1 MQRVIFSGNRQYK
14 PSIEPASDKLFIPL
28 AVINDLK
35 AQKNGTKKTV
45 FWVKKKKKQED
56 GTVKGEKWSTSQ
68 QYSGDWKENK
78 KHGYGIK
85 IYDNKDKYEG
95 YWENDLRNG
104 KGTYWLCIGK
114 NKYRKLY
121 TGDWKNNQKEGHGI
135 YFYKDGSC
143 YDGEWKNSKRDG
155 KGLMIYAN
163 EDIYQGNWKEDKKHG
178 HGILEKANGDK
189 YYGYWNCDLK
199 EGQGYYWYSNTGK
212 VYLGEWHEDCPRCGI
227 FTDVNDEKL
236 NIDISKINDPKDV
249 PAPIPELCL
258 KNPEAVLEES
268 INYVHFIRNI
278 KDVKNKNLQE
288 LFKNEEQK
296 EIIKMYS
303 QLRKTKK
310 KDEDEENKIPDFTI
324 TIEQLKEAIANNLNF
339 NLTNETLEV
348 IFYALKIPFLEDTK
362 VDFLL
367 FFKIYYLIYTKIYSN
382 NEEGEEK
389 NQEEEKE
396 EQEEEKKDQEEEKVY
411 EGSSEEIRHD
421 PLMESQAGEE
431 MNDEQEGMGL
441 YSNNDEY
448 LNNRQEEEF

>member
-14 PSIEPASDKLFIPL
+14 PSIEPASDHLFIPL

-163 EDIYQGNWKEDKKHG
+163 EDIYQGSWKEDKKHG

-199 EGQGYYWYSNTGK
+199 EGQGYYWYSKTGK

-249 PAPIPELCL
+249 PASIPGLCL

-268 INYVHFIRNI
+268 INKVHFIRSI
-278 KDVKNKNLQE
+278 KEVKNKNLQE

-303 QLRKTKK
+303 QLRTTKK
-310 KDEDEENKIPDFTI
+310 KDDDNENKIPDFTI
-324 TIEQLKEAIANNLNF
+324 TLDQLKKTIANNLSFDLN
-339 NLTNETLEV
+339 NEILEI
-348 IFYALKIPFLEDTK
+348 IFYALKIPFVEDTK
-362 VDFLL
+362 IDFLL
-367 FFKIYYLIYTKIYSN
+367 FFKIYYLIFTKIYAVEE
-382 NEEGEEK
+382 EEGEEQK
-389 NQEEEKE
+389 HEDVQNNEGNELGNEEG
-396 EQEEEKKDQEEEKVY
+396 QM
-411 EGSSEEIRHD
+411 
-421 PLMESQAGEE
+421 MESQGGEE
-431 MNDEQEGMGL
+431 MNAEQEEIGG
-441 YSNNDEY
+441 E
-448 LNNRQEEEF
+448 

>member
-1 MQRVIFSGNRQYK
+1 MFAGNNQYK
-14 PSIEPASDKLFIPL
+14 PSIESARDNLFIPL

-56 GTVKGEKWSTSQ
+56 GTVKGEKWVTSQ

-163 EDIYQGNWKEDKKHG
+163 EDIYQGSWKEDKKHG

-199 EGQGYYWYSNTGK
+199 EGQGYYWYSKTGK

-236 NIDISKINDPKDV
+236 NIDVSKINDPKDV
-249 PAPIPELCL
+249 PAPIPGLCL
-258 KNPEAVLEES
+258 KEPEKVLEDS
-268 INYVHFIRNI
+268 INNVHFIRSI
-278 KDVKNKNLQE
+278 KEVKNKNLQE

-303 QLRKTKK
+303 QLRTTKK
-310 KDEDEENKIPDFTI
+310 KDDDNENKIPDFTI
-324 TIEQLKEAIANNLNF
+324 TLDQLKKTIGNNLNF
-339 NLTNETLEV
+339 DLSNDILEI
-348 IFYALKIPFLEDTK
+348 IFYALKIPFVEDTK

-367 FFKIYYLIYTKIYSN
+367 FFKIYYLIYTKIYAG
-382 NEEGEEK
+382 EEEAEGEAEGEGEEGDV
-389 NQEEEKE
+389 NQEEDQAYEGENEKEHGSIMESLENEGRKEIGIQGDNIDKEKE
-396 EQEEEKKDQEEEKVY
+396 E
-411 EGSSEEIRHD
+411 
-421 PLMESQAGEE
+421 A
-431 MNDEQEGMGL
+431 
-441 YSNNDEY
+441 
-448 LNNRQEEEF
+448 

>member
-163 EDIYQGNWKEDKKHG
+163 EDIYQGSWKEDKKHG

-236 NIDISKINDPKDV
+236 NIDISKINDPKDI
-249 PAPIPELCL
+249 PAPIPGLCL
-258 KNPEAVLEES
+258 KNPEAVLEDS
-268 INYVHFIRNI
+268 INNVHFIRSI
-278 KDVKNKNLQE
+278 KEVKNKNLQE

-303 QLRKTKK
+303 QLRTTKK
-310 KDEDEENKIPDFTI
+310 KDDDDENKIPDFTI
-324 TIEQLKEAIANNLNF
+324 TLDQLKKTILNNLNF
-339 NLTNETLEV
+339 DLSNEILEI
-348 IFYALKIPFLEDTK
+348 IFYALKIPFVEDTK
-362 VDFLL
+362 IDFLL
-367 FFKIYYLIYTKIYSN
+367 FFKIYYLIYTKIN
-382 NEEGEEK
+382 AIDEGAEEE
-389 NQEEEKE
+389 NQEEEQAYE
-396 EQEEEKKDQEEEKVY
+396 GNEEENEQEQMVESQ
-411 EGSSEEIRHD
+411 GGEEI
-421 PLMESQAGEE
+421 
-431 MNDEQEGMGL
+431 NIEQENIGTQ
-441 YSNNDEY
+441 NENVEY
-448 LNNRQEEEF
+448 TENQAEEAA

>member
-1 MQRVIFSGNRQYK
+1 MFSGNRGYK
-14 PSIEPASDKLFIPL
+14 PSIEPASDRLFIPL
-28 AVINDLK
+28 AIINDLK

-178 HGILEKANGDK
+178 HGILEKSNGDK
-189 YYGYWNCDLK
+189 YYGYWNSDMK
-199 EGQGYYWYSNTGK
+199 EGQGYYWYSKTGK

-227 FTDVNDEKL
+227 FTDVNDDKL
-236 NIDISKINDPKDV
+236 HFDLSKITDPKEI
-249 PAPIPELCL
+249 PASIPELTL
-258 KNPEAVLEES
+258 KDPEGVLEES
-268 INYVHFIRNI
+268 IRSVYFIRSI

-303 QLRKTKK
+303 QLRTTKK
-310 KDEDEENKIPDFTI
+310 KDEDDENKIPDFTI
-324 TIEQLKEAIANNLNF
+324 TLDQLKKTIKSNLDFDLSNDI
-339 NLTNETLEV
+339 LET
-348 IFYALKIPFLEDTK
+348 IFYALKIPFVEETK

-367 FFKIYYLIYTKIYSN
+367 FFKIYYLIYTKVSPK
-382 NEEGEEK
+382 EE
-389 NQEEEKE
+389 EEEKE
-396 EQEEEKKDQEEEKVY
+396 QIIQGEEQYEGENEMPNEEQSEENNIRQQEEIEGDMENEEYMNEQQNEEY
-411 EGSSEEIRHD
+411 ENQGE
-421 PLMESQAGEE
+421 QAE
-431 MNDEQEGMGL
+431 D
-441 YSNNDEY
+441 
-448 LNNRQEEEF
+448 

>member
-1 MQRVIFSGNRQYK
+1 MQRVVFSGNRGYK
-14 PSIEPASDKLFIPL
+14 PSIEPASDRLFIPL

-178 HGILEKANGDK
+178 HGILEKSNGDK
-189 YYGYWNCDLK
+189 YYGYWNSDMK
-199 EGQGYYWYSNTGK
+199 EGQGYYWYSKTGK

-227 FTDVNDEKL
+227 FTDVNDDKL
-236 NIDISKINDPKDV
+236 HFDLSKITDPKEI
-249 PAPIPELCL
+249 PASIPELTL
-258 KNPEAVLEES
+258 KDPEGVLEES
-268 INYVHFIRNI
+268 IRSVYFIRSI

-303 QLRKTKK
+303 QLRTTKK
-310 KDEDEENKIPDFTI
+310 KDEDDENKIPDFTI
-324 TIEQLKEAIANNLNF
+324 TLDQLKKTIKSNLDFDLSNDI
-339 NLTNETLEV
+339 LET
-348 IFYALKIPFLEDTK
+348 IFYALKIPFVEETK

-367 FFKIYYLIYTKIYSN
+367 FFKIYYLIYTKVSPK
-382 NEEGEEK
+382 EE
-389 NQEEEKE
+389 EEEKE
-396 EQEEEKKDQEEEKVY
+396 QIIQGEEQYEGENEMPNEEQSDENNIRQQEEIEGDMENEEYMNEQQNEEY
-411 EGSSEEIRHD
+411 ENQGE
-421 PLMESQAGEE
+421 QAE
-431 MNDEQEGMGL
+431 D
-441 YSNNDEY
+441 
-448 LNNRQEEEF
+448 

>member
-1 MQRVIFSGNRQYK
+1 MQRVVFSGNRGYK
-14 PSIEPASDKLFIPL
+14 PSIEPASDRLFIPL

-163 EDIYQGNWKEDKKHG
+163 EDIYQGSWKEDKKHG
-178 HGILEKANGDK
+178 HGILEKSNGDK
-189 YYGYWNCDLK
+189 YYGYWNSDMK
-199 EGQGYYWYSNTGK
+199 EGQGYYWYSKTGK

-227 FTDVNDEKL
+227 FTDVNDDKL
-236 NIDISKINDPKDV
+236 HIDLSKITDPKEI
-249 PAPIPELCL
+249 PASIPELSL
-258 KNPEAVLEES
+258 KNPEGVLEES
-268 INYVHFIRNI
+268 INSVYFIRSI
-278 KDVKNKNLQE
+278 KEVKNKNLQE

-303 QLRKTKK
+303 QLRTTKK
-310 KDEDEENKIPDFTI
+310 KDDEDENKIPDFTI
-324 TIEQLKEAIANNLNF
+324 TLDQLKKTIKSNLDFDLSNDI
-339 NLTNETLEV
+339 LET
-348 IFYALKIPFLEDTK
+348 IFYALKIPFTEETK

-367 FFKIYYLIYTKIYSN
+367 FFKIYYLIYTKVCTKEEY
-382 NEEGEEK
+382 EGEEMQGK
-389 NQEEEKE
+389 EQYEEGNEEMVEQNNIEQQEE
-396 EQEEEKKDQEEEKVY
+396 
-411 EGSSEEIRHD
+411 
-421 PLMESQAGEE
+421 MAGEE
-431 MNDEQEGMGL
+431 NEENFEYEENAEGGENEEQVKE
-441 YSNNDEY
+441 
-448 LNNRQEEEF
+448 

>member
-1 MQRVIFSGNRQYK
+1 MFSGNRGYK
-14 PSIEPASDKLFIPL
+14 PSIEPASDRLFIPL

-178 HGILEKANGDK
+178 HGILEKSNGDK
-189 YYGYWNCDLK
+189 YYGYWNSDMK
-199 EGQGYYWYSNTGK
+199 EGQGYYWYSKTGK

-227 FTDVNDEKL
+227 FTDVNDDKL
-236 NIDISKINDPKDV
+236 HFDLSKITDPKEI
-249 PAPIPELCL
+249 PASIPELTL
-258 KNPEAVLEES
+258 KDPEGVLEES
-268 INYVHFIRNI
+268 IRSVYFIRSI

-303 QLRKTKK
+303 QLRTTKK
-310 KDEDEENKIPDFTI
+310 KDEDDENKIPDFTI
-324 TIEQLKEAIANNLNF
+324 TLDQLKKTIKSNLDFDLSNDI
-339 NLTNETLEV
+339 LET
-348 IFYALKIPFLEDTK
+348 IFYALKIPFVEETK

-367 FFKIYYLIYTKIYSN
+367 FFKIYYLIYTKVSPK
-382 NEEGEEK
+382 EE
-389 NQEEEKE
+389 EEEKE
-396 EQEEEKKDQEEEKVY
+396 QIIQGEEQYEGENEIPNEEQSDENNIRQQEEIEGDMENEEYMNEQQNEEY
-411 EGSSEEIRHD
+411 ENQGE
-421 PLMESQAGEE
+421 QAE
-431 MNDEQEGMGL
+431 D
-441 YSNNDEY
+441 
-448 LNNRQEEEF
+448 

>member
-1 MQRVIFSGNRQYK
+1 MQRVMFAGNNQYK
-14 PSIEPASDKLFIPL
+14 PSIEPTRDNLFIPL

-56 GTVKGEKWSTSQ
+56 GTVKGEKWVTSQ

-163 EDIYQGNWKEDKKHG
+163 EDIYQGSWKEDKKHG

-199 EGQGYYWYSNTGK
+199 EGQGYYWYSKTGK

-236 NIDISKINDPKDV
+236 NIDVSKINDPKDV
-249 PAPIPELCL
+249 PAPIPGLCL
-258 KNPEAVLEES
+258 KEPEKVLEDS
-268 INYVHFIRNI
+268 INNVHFIRSI
-278 KDVKNKNLQE
+278 KEVKNKNLQE

-303 QLRKTKK
+303 QLRTTKK
-310 KDEDEENKIPDFTI
+310 KDDDNENKIPDFTI
-324 TIEQLKEAIANNLNF
+324 TLDQLKKTIGNNLNF
-339 NLTNETLEV
+339 DLSNDTLEI
-348 IFYALKIPFLEDTK
+348 IFYALKIPFVEDTK

-367 FFKIYYLIYTKIYSN
+367 FFKIYYLIYTKIYAGE
-382 NEEGEEK
+382 EEGEGEAEGEGEEGDV
-389 NQEEEKE
+389 NQGEDPDYEGDNEKE
-396 EQEEEKKDQEEEKVY
+396 HV
-411 EGSSEEIRHD
+411 SN
-421 PLMESQAGEE
+421 MESLENEGRGEIGIQGDNIDKE
-431 MNDEQEGMGL
+431 KQEA
-441 YSNNDEY
+441 
-448 LNNRQEEEF
+448 

>member
-1 MQRVIFSGNRQYK
+1 MQRVIFSGNSEYK
-14 PSIEPASDKLFIPL
+14 PSTKQVSDPLFIPL
-28 AVINDLK
+28 CVINDIK

-56 GTVKGEKWSTSQ
+56 GTVKGEKWITSQ

-121 TGDWKNNQKEGHGI
+121 TGDWKNNQKEGQGI

-163 EDIYQGNWKEDKKHG
+163 EDIYEGSWKEDKKHG

-189 YYGYWNCDLK
+189 YYGYWNCNLK

-227 FTDVNDEKL
+227 FTDVDDDKL
-236 NIDISKINDPKDV
+236 KIDISKISDPKDI
-249 PAPIPELCL
+249 PSQIPELCL
-258 KNPEAVLEES
+258 KNPQGVLEDS
-268 INYVHFIRNI
+268 INNVHFIRNI
-278 KDVKNKNLQE
+278 KEVKNKNLQE

-296 EIIKMYS
+296 KIINMYS
-303 QLRKTKK
+303 LLRTTKK
-310 KDEDEENKIPDFTI
+310 KDDENENKIPDFTI
-324 TIEQLKEAIANNLNF
+324 PLIDLKKTIKERLDF
-339 NLTNETLEV
+339 ELTDDILEI
-348 IFYALKIPFLEDTK
+348 IFYALKIPLNKDTQI
-362 VDFLL
+362 DFLL
-367 FFKIYYLIYTKIYSN
+367 FFKIYYLIETKI
-382 NEEGEEK
+382 EA
-389 NQEEEKE
+389 
-396 EQEEEKKDQEEEKVY
+396 DQEEEEEEKALEEHNDEHNDEIESHEKDEMTKKLEYY
-411 EGSSEEIRHD
+411 ENHKSEVD
-421 PLMESQAGEE
+421 GEE
-431 MNDEQEGMGL
+431 EGEYVGDKGQEIEQ
-441 YSNNDEY
+441 
-448 LNNRQEEEF
+448 

>member
-1 MQRVIFSGNRQYK
+1 MFAGNNQYK
-14 PSIEPASDKLFIPL
+14 PSIESARDNLFIPL

-56 GTVKGEKWSTSQ
+56 GTVKGEKWVTSQ

-163 EDIYQGNWKEDKKHG
+163 EDIYQGSWKEDKKHG

-199 EGQGYYWYSNTGK
+199 EGQGYYWYSKTGK

-236 NIDISKINDPKDV
+236 NIDVSKINDPKDV
-249 PAPIPELCL
+249 PAPIPGLCL
-258 KNPEAVLEES
+258 KEPEKVLEDS
-268 INYVHFIRNI
+268 INNVHFIRSI
-278 KDVKNKNLQE
+278 KEVKNKNLQE

-303 QLRKTKK
+303 QLRTTKK
-310 KDEDEENKIPDFTI
+310 KDDDNENKIPDFTI
-324 TIEQLKEAIANNLNF
+324 TLDQLKKTIGNNLNF
-339 NLTNETLEV
+339 DLSNDTLEI
-348 IFYALKIPFLEDTK
+348 IFYALKIPFVEDTK

-367 FFKIYYLIYTKIYSN
+367 FFKIYYLIYTKIYAG
-382 NEEGEEK
+382 EEEAEGEAEGEGEEGDV
-389 NQEEEKE
+389 NQEEDQAYEGENEKE
-396 EQEEEKKDQEEEKVY
+396 H
-411 EGSSEEIRHD
+411 GSI
-421 PLMESQAGEE
+421 MESLENEGRKEIGIQGDNIDKEK
-431 MNDEQEGMGL
+431 QEV
-441 YSNNDEY
+441 
-448 LNNRQEEEF
+448 

>member
-1 MQRVIFSGNRQYK
+1 MFAGNRGYK
-14 PSIEPASDKLFIPL
+14 PSIEPASDRLFIPL
-28 AVINDLK
+28 AIINDLK

-163 EDIYQGNWKEDKKHG
+163 EDIYQGSWKEDKKHG
-178 HGILEKANGDK
+178 HGILEKSNGDK
-189 YYGYWNCDLK
+189 YYGYWNSDMK
-199 EGQGYYWYSNTGK
+199 EGQGYYWYSKTGK

-227 FTDVNDEKL
+227 FTDVSDDRL
-236 NIDISKINDPKDV
+236 HLDLSKITDPKDI
-249 PAPIPELCL
+249 PAQIPELNL
-258 KNPEAVLEES
+258 NNPEGVLEES
-268 INYVHFIRNI
+268 INSVYFIRSI
-278 KDVKNKNLQE
+278 KEVKNKNLQE

-303 QLRKTKK
+303 QLRTVKK
-310 KDEDEENKIPDFTI
+310 KDEENENKIPDFTI
-324 TIEQLKEAIANNLNF
+324 TLDQLKKTIKANLDFDLSNDIL
-339 NLTNETLEV
+339 ET
-348 IFYALKIPFLEDTK
+348 IFYALKIPFVEDTQI
-362 VDFLL
+362 DFLL
-367 FFKIYYLIYTKIYSN
+367 FFKIYYLIYVKVTPKVILY
-382 NEEGEEK
+382 EDEK
-389 NQEEEKE
+389 KENQEEKQYEGE
-396 EQEEEKKDQEEEKVY
+396 NEEMGEQNNIEQEEEML
-411 EGSSEEIRHD
+411 
-421 PLMESQAGEE
+421 PGEE
-431 MNDEQEGMGL
+431 NEEGNESGD
-441 YSNNDEY
+441 YGSRGTQN
-448 LNNRQEEEF
+448 EEH

>member
-1 MQRVIFSGNRQYK
+1 MQRVIFSGNRGYK
-14 PSIEPASDKLFIPL
+14 PSIEPASDRLFIPL

-163 EDIYQGNWKEDKKHG
+163 EDIYQGSWKEDKKHG
-178 HGILEKANGDK
+178 HGILEKSNGDK
-189 YYGYWNCDLK
+189 YYGYWNSDMK
-199 EGQGYYWYSNTGK
+199 EGQGYYWYSKTGK

-227 FTDVNDEKL
+227 FTDVNDDKL
-236 NIDISKINDPKDV
+236 HFDLSKITDPKEI
-249 PAPIPELCL
+249 PASIPELSL
-258 KNPEAVLEES
+258 KNPEGVLEES
-268 INYVHFIRNI
+268 INSVYFIRSI
-278 KDVKNKNLQE
+278 KEVKNKNLQE

-303 QLRKTKK
+303 QLRTTKK
-310 KDEDEENKIPDFTI
+310 KDDEDENKIPDFTI
-324 TIEQLKEAIANNLNF
+324 TLDQLKKTIKSNLDFDLSNDI
-339 NLTNETLEV
+339 LEI
-348 IFYALKIPFLEDTK
+348 IFYALKIPFVEDTK

-367 FFKIYYLIYTKIYSN
+367 FFKIYYLIYTKVYPQ
-382 NEEGEEK
+382 EEYEGEQEVQGGEQYEGEK
-389 NQEEEKE
+389 EKMDEQNNIEQQEE
-396 EQEEEKKDQEEEKVY
+396 
-411 EGSSEEIRHD
+411 
-421 PLMESQAGEE
+421 MAGEE
-431 MNDEQEGMGL
+431 NEENYENAEDEEQV
-441 YSNNDEY
+441 
-448 LNNRQEEEF
+448 EE

>member
-1 MQRVIFSGNRQYK
+1 MQRVVFSGNRGYK
-14 PSIEPASDKLFIPL
+14 PSIEPASDRLFIPL

-163 EDIYQGNWKEDKKHG
+163 EDIYQGSWKEDKKHG
-178 HGILEKANGDK
+178 HGILEKSNGDK
-189 YYGYWNCDLK
+189 YYGYWNSDMK
-199 EGQGYYWYSNTGK
+199 EGQGYYWYSKTGK

-227 FTDVNDEKL
+227 FTDVNDDKL
-236 NIDISKINDPKDV
+236 HIDLSKITDPKEI
-249 PAPIPELCL
+249 PASIPELSL
-258 KNPEAVLEES
+258 KNPEGVLEES
-268 INYVHFIRNI
+268 INSVYFIRSI
-278 KDVKNKNLQE
+278 KEVKNKNLQE

-303 QLRKTKK
+303 QLRTTKK
-310 KDEDEENKIPDFTI
+310 KDDEDENKIPDFTI
-324 TIEQLKEAIANNLNF
+324 TLDQLKKTIKANLEFDLSNDIL
-339 NLTNETLEV
+339 ET
-348 IFYALKIPFLEDTK
+348 IFYALKIPFTEETK

-367 FFKIYYLIYTKIYSN
+367 FFKIYYLIYTKVCTKEEY
-382 NEEGEEK
+382 EGEEMQGEEQYEEG
-389 NQEEEKE
+389 NEEMVEQNNIEQQEE
-396 EQEEEKKDQEEEKVY
+396 
-411 EGSSEEIRHD
+411 
-421 PLMESQAGEE
+421 MAGEE
-431 MNDEQEGMGL
+431 NEENFEYEKNAEGGENEEQV
-441 YSNNDEY
+441 
-448 LNNRQEEEF
+448 EE

>member
-1 MQRVIFSGNRQYK
+1 MQRVIFSGNSEYK
-14 PSIEPASDKLFIPL
+14 PSTKQVSDPLFIPL

-163 EDIYQGNWKEDKKHG
+163 EDIYEGSWKEDKKHG
-178 HGILEKANGDK
+178 HGILEKVNGDK

-199 EGQGYYWYSNTGK
+199 EGQGYYWYSKTGK

-227 FTDVNDEKL
+227 FTDVNDDKL
-236 NIDISKINDPKDV
+236 KIDINKIPDPKDI
-249 PAPIPELCL
+249 PSPIPGLSL
-258 KNPEAVLEES
+258 NNPEEVLEES
-268 INYVHFIRNI
+268 INNVHFIRNI
-278 KDVKNKNLQE
+278 KEVKNQNLQE
-288 LFKNEEQK
+288 LFGSDEQK
-296 EIIKMYS
+296 GIIQMYN
-303 QLRKTKK
+303 QLKVTKK
-310 KDEDEENKIPDFTI
+310 KDEENENKIPDFTI
-324 TIEQLKEAIANNLNF
+324 DLNALKSTIYSNLGF
-339 NLTNETLEV
+339 NLTDDILEI
-348 IFYALKIPFLEDTK
+348 IFYALKIPLKQDTR

-367 FFKIYYLIYTKIYSN
+367 FFKIYYLIKTKIN
-382 NEEGEEK
+382 VTNEEGEEEVQQEHENQINDEEEK
-389 NQEEEKE
+389 QEEEGDQE
-396 EQEEEKKDQEEEKVY
+396 IEAEGEEEGLEKDIENNNIEKP
-411 EGSSEEIRHD
+411 E
-421 PLMESQAGEE
+421 
-431 MNDEQEGMGL
+431 
-441 YSNNDEY
+441 
-448 LNNRQEEEF
+448 

>member
-14 PSIEPASDKLFIPL
+14 PSIEPASDSLFIPL
-28 AVINDLK
+28 AIINDLK

-68 QYSGDWKENK
+68 QYAGDWKENK

-178 HGILEKANGDK
+178 HGILEKSNGDK
-189 YYGYWNCDLK
+189 YYGYWNSDMK
-199 EGQGYYWYSNTGK
+199 EGQGYYWYSKTGK

-227 FTDVNDEKL
+227 FTDVNDDKL
-236 NIDISKINDPKDV
+236 HFDLSKITDPKEI
-249 PAPIPELCL
+249 PASIPELTL
-258 KNPEAVLEES
+258 KDPEGVLEES
-268 INYVHFIRNI
+268 IRSVYFIRSI

-303 QLRKTKK
+303 QLRTTKK
-310 KDEDEENKIPDFTI
+310 KDEDDENKIPDFTI
-324 TIEQLKEAIANNLNF
+324 TLDQLKKTIKSNLDFDLSNDI
-339 NLTNETLEV
+339 LET
-348 IFYALKIPFLEDTK
+348 IFYALKIPFVEETK

-367 FFKIYYLIYTKIYSN
+367 FFKIYYLIYTKVSPK
-382 NEEGEEK
+382 EE
-389 NQEEEKE
+389 EEEKE
-396 EQEEEKKDQEEEKVY
+396 EIIQGEEQYEGENEMPNEEQSDENNIRQQEEIEGDMENEEYMNEQQNEEY
-411 EGSSEEIRHD
+411 ENQGE
-421 PLMESQAGEE
+421 QAE
-431 MNDEQEGMGL
+431 D
-441 YSNNDEY
+441 
-448 LNNRQEEEF
+448 

>member
-1 MQRVIFSGNRQYK
+1 MQRVVFSGNRGYK
-14 PSIEPASDKLFIPL
+14 PSIEPASDRLFIPL

-163 EDIYQGNWKEDKKHG
+163 EDIYQGSWKEDKKHG

-189 YYGYWNCDLK
+189 YYGYWNSDMK
-199 EGQGYYWYSNTGK
+199 EGQGYYWYSKTGK

-227 FTDVNDEKL
+227 FTDVNDDKL
-236 NIDISKINDPKDV
+236 HIDLSKVTDPKEI
-249 PAPIPELCL
+249 PASIPELSL
-258 KNPEAVLEES
+258 KNPEGVLEES
-268 INYVHFIRNI
+268 INSVYFIRSI
-278 KDVKNKNLQE
+278 KEVKNKNLQE
-288 LFKNEEQK
+288 LFKNEDQK

-303 QLRKTKK
+303 QLRTTKK
-310 KDEDEENKIPDFTI
+310 KDDEDENKIPDFTI
-324 TIEQLKEAIANNLNF
+324 PLDQLKKTIKSNLDFDLSNDI
-339 NLTNETLEV
+339 LET
-348 IFYALKIPFLEDTK
+348 IFYALKIPFTEETK

-367 FFKIYYLIYTKIYSN
+367 FFKIYYLIYTKVCPKEEYEGEQEMQGEEQYEEGNEEMAEQNNIEQQEEMAGEENEENYEYEG
-382 NEEGEEK
+382 NEEGGET
-389 NQEEEKE
+389 E
-396 EQEEEKKDQEEEKVY
+396 EQVQE
-411 EGSSEEIRHD
+411 
-421 PLMESQAGEE
+421 
-431 MNDEQEGMGL
+431 
-441 YSNNDEY
+441 
-448 LNNRQEEEF
+448 

>member
-1 MQRVIFSGNRQYK
+1 MQRVVFSGNRGYK
-14 PSIEPASDKLFIPL
+14 PSIEPPSDRLFIPL
-28 AVINDLK
+28 AIINDLK

-163 EDIYQGNWKEDKKHG
+163 EDIYQGSWKEDKKHG

-189 YYGYWNCDLK
+189 YYGYWNSDMK
-199 EGQGYYWYSNTGK
+199 EGQGYYWYSKTGK

-227 FTDVNDEKL
+227 FTDVNDDKL
-236 NIDISKINDPKDV
+236 QIDLSKITDPKEI
-249 PAPIPELCL
+249 PAQIPELSL
-258 KNPEAVLEES
+258 KNPEGVLEES
-268 INYVHFIRNI
+268 INSVYFIRSI
-278 KDVKNKNLQE
+278 KEVKNKNLQE
-288 LFKNEEQK
+288 LFKNEDQK
-296 EIIKMYS
+296 EIIQMYS
-303 QLRKTKK
+303 QLRTTKK
-310 KDEDEENKIPDFTI
+310 KDDDNDNKIPDFTI
-324 TIEQLKEAIANNLNF
+324 TLDQLKQTIKSNLDFDLSNDI
-339 NLTNETLEV
+339 LEV
-348 IFYALKIPFLEDTK
+348 IFYALKIPFVEDTK

-367 FFKIYYLIYTKIYSN
+367 FFKIYYLIYNKVSPKEDEIQPEKEIPGEEQMVEQGEEQY
-382 NEEGEEK
+382 EGE
-389 NQEEEKE
+389 N
-396 EQEEEKKDQEEEKVY
+396 
-411 EGSSEEIRHD
+411 
-421 PLMESQAGEE
+421 EE
-431 MNDEQEGMGL
+431 MNEQDNMQEEMAAEANEGVFVYEESGTGGEQEP
-441 YSNNDEY
+441 S
-448 LNNRQEEEF
+448 EEN

>member
-1 MQRVIFSGNRQYK
+1 MFSGNRGYK
-14 PSIEPASDKLFIPL
+14 PSIEPASDRLFIPL
-28 AVINDLK
+28 AIINDLK

-178 HGILEKANGDK
+178 HGILEKSNGDK
-189 YYGYWNCDLK
+189 YYGYWNSDMK
-199 EGQGYYWYSNTGK
+199 EGQGYYWYSKTGK

-227 FTDVNDEKL
+227 FTDVNDDKL
-236 NIDISKINDPKDV
+236 HFDLSKITDPKEI
-249 PAPIPELCL
+249 PASIPELTL
-258 KNPEAVLEES
+258 KDPEGVLEES
-268 INYVHFIRNI
+268 IRSVYFIRSI

-303 QLRKTKK
+303 QLRTTKK
-310 KDEDEENKIPDFTI
+310 KDEDDENKIPDFTI
-324 TIEQLKEAIANNLNF
+324 TLDQLKKTIKSNLDFDLSNDI
-339 NLTNETLEV
+339 LET
-348 IFYALKIPFLEDTK
+348 IFYALKIPFVEETK

-367 FFKIYYLIYTKIYSN
+367 FFKIYYLIYTKVSPK
-382 NEEGEEK
+382 EE
-389 NQEEEKE
+389 EEEKE
-396 EQEEEKKDQEEEKVY
+396 QIIQGEEQYEGENEMPNEEQSDENNIRQQEEIEGDMENEEYMNEQQNEEY
-411 EGSSEEIRHD
+411 ENQGE
-421 PLMESQAGEE
+421 QAE
-431 MNDEQEGMGL
+431 D
-441 YSNNDEY
+441 
-448 LNNRQEEEF
+448 

>member
-1 MQRVIFSGNRQYK
+1 MFSGNRGYK
-14 PSIEPASDKLFIPL
+14 PSIEPASDRLFIPL
-28 AVINDLK
+28 AIINDLK

-178 HGILEKANGDK
+178 HGILEKSNGDK
-189 YYGYWNCDLK
+189 YYGYWNSDMK
-199 EGQGYYWYSNTGK
+199 EGQGYYWYSKTGK

-227 FTDVNDEKL
+227 FTDVNDDKL
-236 NIDISKINDPKDV
+236 HFDLSKITDPKEI
-249 PAPIPELCL
+249 PASIPELTL
-258 KNPEAVLEES
+258 KDPEGVLEES
-268 INYVHFIRNI
+268 IRSVYFIRSI

-303 QLRKTKK
+303 QLRTTKK
-310 KDEDEENKIPDFTI
+310 KDEDDENKIPDFTI
-324 TIEQLKEAIANNLNF
+324 TLDQLKKTIKSNLDFDLSNDI
-339 NLTNETLEV
+339 LET
-348 IFYALKIPFLEDTK
+348 IFYALKIPFVEETK

-367 FFKIYYLIYTKIYSN
+367 FFKIYYLIYTKVSPK
-382 NEEGEEK
+382 EE
-389 NQEEEKE
+389 EEEKE
-396 EQEEEKKDQEEEKVY
+396 QIIQGEEQYEGENEIPNEEQSDENNIRQQEEIEGDMENEEYMNEQQNEEY
-411 EGSSEEIRHD
+411 ENQGE
-421 PLMESQAGEE
+421 QAE
-431 MNDEQEGMGL
+431 D
-441 YSNNDEY
+441 
-448 LNNRQEEEF
+448 

>member
-1 MQRVIFSGNRQYK
+1 MQRVVFSGNRGYK
-14 PSIEPASDKLFIPL
+14 PSIEPASDRLFIPL

-163 EDIYQGNWKEDKKHG
+163 EDIYQGSWKEDKKHG
-178 HGILEKANGDK
+178 HGILEKSNGDK
-189 YYGYWNCDLK
+189 YYGYWNSDMK
-199 EGQGYYWYSNTGK
+199 EGQGYYWYSKTGK

-227 FTDVNDEKL
+227 FTDVNDDKL
-236 NIDISKINDPKDV
+236 HIDLSKITDPKEI
-249 PAPIPELCL
+249 PASIPELSL
-258 KNPEAVLEES
+258 KNPEGVLEES
-268 INYVHFIRNI
+268 INSVYFIRSI
-278 KDVKNKNLQE
+278 KEVKNKNLQE

-303 QLRKTKK
+303 QLRTTKK
-310 KDEDEENKIPDFTI
+310 KDDEDENKIPDFTI
-324 TIEQLKEAIANNLNF
+324 TLDQLKKTIKSNLDFDLSNDI
-339 NLTNETLEV
+339 LET
-348 IFYALKIPFLEDTK
+348 IFYALKIPFTEETK

-367 FFKIYYLIYTKIYSN
+367 FFKIYYLIYTKVCSKEEY
-382 NEEGEEK
+382 EGEEMQGEEQYEEG
-389 NQEEEKE
+389 NEEMVEQNNIEQQEE
-396 EQEEEKKDQEEEKVY
+396 
-411 EGSSEEIRHD
+411 
-421 PLMESQAGEE
+421 MAGEE
-431 MNDEQEGMGL
+431 NEENFEYEENAEGGENEEQVKE
-441 YSNNDEY
+441 
-448 LNNRQEEEF
+448 

>member
-1 MQRVIFSGNRQYK
+1 MFSGNRGYK
-14 PSIEPASDKLFIPL
+14 PSIEPASDRFFIPL
-28 AVINDLK
+28 AKINDLK

-143 YDGEWKNSKRDG
+143 YDGEWQNSKRDG
-155 KGLMIYAN
+155 KGLMIYSN

-178 HGILEKANGDK
+178 HGILEKSNGDK
-189 YYGYWNCDLK
+189 YYGYWNSDMK
-199 EGQGYYWYSNTGK
+199 EGQGYYWYSKTGK

-227 FTDVNDEKL
+227 FTDVNDDKL
-236 NIDISKINDPKDV
+236 HFDLSKITDPKEI
-249 PAPIPELCL
+249 PASIPELTL
-258 KNPEAVLEES
+258 KDPEGVLEES
-268 INYVHFIRNI
+268 IRSVYFIRSI

-303 QLRKTKK
+303 QLRTTKK
-310 KDEDEENKIPDFTI
+310 KDEDDENKIPDFTI
-324 TIEQLKEAIANNLNF
+324 TLDQLKKTIKSNLDFDLSNDI
-339 NLTNETLEV
+339 LET
-348 IFYALKIPFLEDTK
+348 IFYALKIPFVEETK

-367 FFKIYYLIYTKIYSN
+367 FFKIYYLIYTKVSPK
-382 NEEGEEK
+382 EE
-389 NQEEEKE
+389 EEEKE
-396 EQEEEKKDQEEEKVY
+396 QIIQGEEQYEGENEMPNEEQSDENNIRQQEEIEGDMENEEYMNEQQNEEY
-411 EGSSEEIRHD
+411 ENQGE
-421 PLMESQAGEE
+421 QAE
-431 MNDEQEGMGL
+431 D
-441 YSNNDEY
+441 
-448 LNNRQEEEF
+448 

>member
-1 MQRVIFSGNRQYK
+1 MFAGNNQYK
-14 PSIEPASDKLFIPL
+14 PSIEPARDNLFIPL

-56 GTVKGEKWSTSQ
+56 GTVKGEKWVTSQ

-163 EDIYQGNWKEDKKHG
+163 EDIYQGSWKEDKKHG

-199 EGQGYYWYSNTGK
+199 EGQGYYWYSKTGK

-236 NIDISKINDPKDV
+236 NIDVSKINDPKDV
-249 PAPIPELCL
+249 PAPIPGLCL
-258 KNPEAVLEES
+258 KEPEKVLEDS
-268 INYVHFIRNI
+268 INNVHFIRSI
-278 KDVKNKNLQE
+278 KEVKNKNLQE

-303 QLRKTKK
+303 QLRTTKK
-310 KDEDEENKIPDFTI
+310 KDDDNENKIPDFTI
-324 TIEQLKEAIANNLNF
+324 TLDQLKKTIGNNLNF
-339 NLTNETLEV
+339 DLSNDTLEI
-348 IFYALKIPFLEDTK
+348 IFYALKIPFVEDTK

-367 FFKIYYLIYTKIYSN
+367 FFKIYYLIYTKIYAG
-382 NEEGEEK
+382 EEEAEGEAEGEGEEGDV
-389 NQEEEKE
+389 NQGEDPDYEGDDEKEHESIIQSLENEGKIEIGIQGDNLDKEKE
-396 EQEEEKKDQEEEKVY
+396 E
-411 EGSSEEIRHD
+411 
-421 PLMESQAGEE
+421 A
-431 MNDEQEGMGL
+431 
-441 YSNNDEY
+441 
-448 LNNRQEEEF
+448 

>member
-163 EDIYQGNWKEDKKHG
+163 EDIYQGSWKEDKKHG

-236 NIDISKINDPKDV
+236 NIDISKINDPKDI
-249 PAPIPELCL
+249 PAPIPGLCL
-258 KNPEAVLEES
+258 KNPEAVLEDS
-268 INYVHFIRNI
+268 INNVHFIRSI
-278 KDVKNKNLQE
+278 KEVKNKNLQE

-303 QLRKTKK
+303 QLRTTKK
-310 KDEDEENKIPDFTI
+310 KDDEDENKIPDFTI
-324 TIEQLKEAIANNLNF
+324 TLDQLKKTIKANLEFDLSNDIL
-339 NLTNETLEV
+339 ET
-348 IFYALKIPFLEDTK
+348 IFYALKIPFTEETK

-367 FFKIYYLIYTKIYSN
+367 FFKIYYLIYTKVCSKEEY
-382 NEEGEEK
+382 EGEEMQGEEQYDEG
-389 NQEEEKE
+389 NEEEN
-396 EQEEEKKDQEEEKVY
+396 EQEQMVESQ
-411 EGSSEEIRHD
+411 GGEEI
-421 PLMESQAGEE
+421 
-431 MNDEQEGMGL
+431 NIEQENIGTQ
-441 YSNNDEY
+441 NENVEY
-448 LNNRQEEEF
+448 TENQAEEAA

>member
-1 MQRVIFSGNRQYK
+1 MQRVMFSGNRGYK
-14 PSIEPASDKLFIPL
+14 PSIEPASDRLFIPL
-28 AVINDLK
+28 AIINDLK

-178 HGILEKANGDK
+178 HGILEKSNGDK
-189 YYGYWNCDLK
+189 YYGYWNSDMK
-199 EGQGYYWYSNTGK
+199 EGQGYYWYSKTGK

-227 FTDVNDEKL
+227 FTDVNDDKL
-236 NIDISKINDPKDV
+236 HIDLSKITDPKEI
-249 PAPIPELCL
+249 PASIPELSL
-258 KNPEAVLEES
+258 KNPEGVLEES
-268 INYVHFIRNI
+268 INSVYFIRSI
-278 KDVKNKNLQE
+278 KEVKNKNLQE

-303 QLRKTKK
+303 QLRTTKK
-310 KDEDEENKIPDFTI
+310 KDDEDENKIPDFTI
-324 TIEQLKEAIANNLNF
+324 TLDQLKKTIKSNLDFDLSNDI
-339 NLTNETLEV
+339 LET
-348 IFYALKIPFLEDTK
+348 IFYALKIPFTEETK

-367 FFKIYYLIYTKIYSN
+367 FFKIYYLIYTKVCSKEEYEGEEQYEEGNEEMAEQNNIEQQEEMAGEENEENYEYEG
-382 NEEGEEK
+382 NEEGGET
-389 NQEEEKE
+389 E
-396 EQEEEKKDQEEEKVY
+396 EQVQE
-411 EGSSEEIRHD
+411 
-421 PLMESQAGEE
+421 
-431 MNDEQEGMGL
+431 
-441 YSNNDEY
+441 
-448 LNNRQEEEF
+448 

>member
-1 MQRVIFSGNRQYK
+1 MQRVVFSGNRGYK
-14 PSIEPASDKLFIPL
+14 PSIEPASDRLFIPL
-28 AVINDLK
+28 AIINDLK

-163 EDIYQGNWKEDKKHG
+163 EDIYQGSWKEDKKHG

-189 YYGYWNCDLK
+189 YYGYWNSDMK
-199 EGQGYYWYSNTGK
+199 EGQGYYWYSKTGK

-227 FTDVNDEKL
+227 FTDVNDDKL
-236 NIDISKINDPKDV
+236 HIDLSKITDPKEI
-249 PAPIPELCL
+249 PAQIPELNL
-258 KNPEAVLEES
+258 KNPESVLEES
-268 INYVHFIRNI
+268 INSVYFIRSI
-278 KDVKNKNLQE
+278 KEVKNKNLQE

-303 QLRKTKK
+303 QLRTSKK
-310 KDEDEENKIPDFTI
+310 KDDDNENKIPDFTI
-324 TIEQLKEAIANNLNF
+324 TLDQLKKTIKANLDFDLSNDI
-339 NLTNETLEV
+339 LEI
-348 IFYALKIPFLEDTK
+348 IFYALKIPFVEDTK
-362 VDFLL
+362 IDFLL
-367 FFKIYYLIYTKIYSN
+367 FFKIYYLIYTKVSPKEEEEY
-382 NEEGEEK
+382 EGEKEIQPGEEQYEGDNEDMIEQKDIEQGQEQGEMGGEETDEK
-389 NQEEEKE
+389 NFLYEDNPEN
-396 EQEEEKKDQEEEKVY
+396 EQV
-411 EGSSEEIRHD
+411 
-421 PLMESQAGEE
+421 ESGE
-431 MNDEQEGMGL
+431 
-441 YSNNDEY
+441 
-448 LNNRQEEEF
+448 

>member
-1 MQRVIFSGNRQYK
+1 MQRVVFSGNRGYK
-14 PSIEPASDKLFIPL
+14 PSIEPASDRLFIPL

-163 EDIYQGNWKEDKKHG
+163 EDIYQGSWKEDKKHG
-178 HGILEKANGDK
+178 HGILEKSNGDK
-189 YYGYWNCDLK
+189 YYGYWNSDMK
-199 EGQGYYWYSNTGK
+199 EGQGYYWYSKTGK

-227 FTDVNDEKL
+227 FTDVNDDKL
-236 NIDISKINDPKDV
+236 HIDLSKITDPKEI
-249 PAPIPELCL
+249 PASIPELSL
-258 KNPEAVLEES
+258 KNPEGVLEES
-268 INYVHFIRNI
+268 INSVYFIRSI
-278 KDVKNKNLQE
+278 KEVKNKNLQE

-303 QLRKTKK
+303 QLRTTKK
-310 KDEDEENKIPDFTI
+310 KDDEDENKIPDFTI
-324 TIEQLKEAIANNLNF
+324 TLDQLKKTIKSNLDFDLSNDI
-339 NLTNETLEV
+339 LET
-348 IFYALKIPFLEDTK
+348 IFYALKIPFTEETK

-367 FFKIYYLIYTKIYSN
+367 FFKIYYLIYTKVCTKEEY
-382 NEEGEEK
+382 EGEEMQGEEQYEEG
-389 NQEEEKE
+389 NEEMVEQNNIEQQEE
-396 EQEEEKKDQEEEKVY
+396 
-411 EGSSEEIRHD
+411 
-421 PLMESQAGEE
+421 MAGEE
-431 MNDEQEGMGL
+431 NEENFEYEENAEGGENEEQVKE
-441 YSNNDEY
+441 
-448 LNNRQEEEF
+448 

>member
-1 MQRVIFSGNRQYK
+1 MFAGNRGYK
-14 PSIEPASDKLFIPL
+14 PSIEPASDRLFIPL
-28 AVINDLK
+28 AIINDLK

-163 EDIYQGNWKEDKKHG
+163 EDIYQGSWKEDKKHG
-178 HGILEKANGDK
+178 HGILEKSNGDK
-189 YYGYWNCDLK
+189 YYGYWNSDMK
-199 EGQGYYWYSNTGK
+199 EGQGYYWYSKTGK

-227 FTDVNDEKL
+227 FTDVSDDRL
-236 NIDISKINDPKDV
+236 HLDLSKITDPKDI
-249 PAPIPELCL
+249 PAQIPELNL
-258 KNPEAVLEES
+258 KNPEGVLEES
-268 INYVHFIRNI
+268 INSVYFIRSI
-278 KDVKNKNLQE
+278 KEVKNKNLQE

-303 QLRKTKK
+303 QLRTVKK
-310 KDEDEENKIPDFTI
+310 KDEENENKIPDFTI
-324 TIEQLKEAIANNLNF
+324 TLDQLKKTIKANLDFDLSNDIL
-339 NLTNETLEV
+339 ET
-348 IFYALKIPFLEDTK
+348 IFYALKIPFVEDTQI
-362 VDFLL
+362 DFLL
-367 FFKIYYLIYTKIYSN
+367 FFKIYYLIYVKVTPKVILY
-382 NEEGEEK
+382 EDEK
-389 NQEEEKE
+389 KENQEEKQYEGE
-396 EQEEEKKDQEEEKVY
+396 NEEMGEQNNIEQEEEML
-411 EGSSEEIRHD
+411 
-421 PLMESQAGEE
+421 PGEE
-431 MNDEQEGMGL
+431 NEEGK
-441 YSNNDEY
+441 SK
-448 LNNRQEEEF
+448 

>member
-1 MQRVIFSGNRQYK
+1 MQRVIFSGNSEYK
-14 PSIEPASDKLFIPL
+14 PSTKQVSDPLFIPL
-28 AVINDLK
+28 AVINDIK

-121 TGDWKNNQKEGHGI
+121 TGDWKNNQKEGQGI

-163 EDIYQGNWKEDKKHG
+163 EDIYEGSWKEDKKHG

-189 YYGYWNCDLK
+189 YYGYWNCNLK

-227 FTDVNDEKL
+227 FTDVDDDKL
-236 NIDISKINDPKDV
+236 KIDISKISDPKDI
-249 PAPIPELCL
+249 PSQIPELCL
-258 KNPEAVLEES
+258 KNPQGVLEDS
-268 INYVHFIRNI
+268 INNVHFIRNI
-278 KDVKNKNLQE
+278 KEVKNKNLQE

-296 EIIKMYS
+296 KIINMYS
-303 QLRKTKK
+303 QLRTTKK
-310 KDEDEENKIPDFTI
+310 KDDEAENKIPDFTI
-324 TIEQLKEAIANNLNF
+324 PLIDLKKTIKERLDF
-339 NLTNETLEV
+339 ELTDDILEI
-348 IFYALKIPFLEDTK
+348 IFYALKIPLKKDTQI
-362 VDFLL
+362 DFLL
-367 FFKIYYLIYTKIYSN
+367 FFKIYYLIETKIAA
-382 NEEGEEK
+382 
-389 NQEEEKE
+389 
-396 EQEEEKKDQEEEKVY
+396 DQEEEEEEKALEEQQDEQNEEIGESQEKDEMTKKLEYY
-411 EGSSEEIRHD
+411 EKQGYNKSEEVD
-421 PLMESQAGEE
+421 EEGLEEGEYVGE
-431 MNDEQEGMGL
+431 KG
-441 YSNNDEY
+441 
-448 LNNRQEEEF
+448 QEEEQ

>member
-1 MQRVIFSGNRQYK
+1 MQRVVFSGNRGYK
-14 PSIEPASDKLFIPL
+14 PSIEPASDRLFIPL

-163 EDIYQGNWKEDKKHG
+163 EDIYQGSWKEDKKHG
-178 HGILEKANGDK
+178 HGILEKSNGDK
-189 YYGYWNCDLK
+189 YYGYWNSDMK
-199 EGQGYYWYSNTGK
+199 EGQGYYWYSKTGK

-227 FTDVNDEKL
+227 FTDVNDDKL
-236 NIDISKINDPKDV
+236 HIDLSKITDPKEI
-249 PAPIPELCL
+249 PASIPELSL
-258 KNPEAVLEES
+258 KNPEGVLEES
-268 INYVHFIRNI
+268 INSVYFIRSI
-278 KDVKNKNLQE
+278 KEVKNKNLQE

-303 QLRKTKK
+303 QLRTTKK
-310 KDEDEENKIPDFTI
+310 KDDEDENKIPDFTI
-324 TIEQLKEAIANNLNF
+324 TLDQLKKTIKANLEFDLSNDIL
-339 NLTNETLEV
+339 ET
-348 IFYALKIPFLEDTK
+348 IFYALKIPFTEETK

-367 FFKIYYLIYTKIYSN
+367 FFKIYYLIYTKVCTKEEY
-382 NEEGEEK
+382 EGEEMQGEEQYEEG
-389 NQEEEKE
+389 NEEMVEQNNIEQQEE
-396 EQEEEKKDQEEEKVY
+396 
-411 EGSSEEIRHD
+411 R
-421 PLMESQAGEE
+421 AGEE
-431 MNDEQEGMGL
+431 NEENFEYEENAEGGENEEQV
-441 YSNNDEY
+441 
-448 LNNRQEEEF
+448 EE